1 VDSTSGL
8 EIEVAVYNEF
18 FGRWNQGVVEK
29 QRLGGVY
36 ERTHWDF
43 RPVYD

>member
-29 QRLGGVY
+29 QRLGQA
-36 ERTHWDF
+36 F
-43 RPVYD
+43 